1 MKTRPIMLLAVIAC
15 IATTTQAD
23 SLFTQTAAKS
33 GTLVAENVMPFKVGD
48 IITVTV
54 SETIQSSTVANT
66 RTTKE
71 SELESQANAEDNPLL
86 TGSGAFRIP
95 SDLLPNIGIETENE
109 TNNRGATTRNSTLTT
124 TVSCIVVRVYPN
136 GNLLIEGTKQVTVN
150 RENSTLLVRGVLRA
164 RDVTPQNTVTS
175 SLLANSVVQ
184 LCGKGPLW
192 NNQRRGLI
200 TRLFDWISPN

>member
-1 MKTRPIMLLAVIAC
+1 MKTRPIILLAVIAC
-15 IATTTQAD
+15 IATTAKAD

-48 IITVTV
+48 IITVSV

-71 SELESQANAEDNPLL
+71 SELESEAEPGDNAFLI
-86 TGSGAFRIP
+86 GSSALRMP

-109 TNNRGATTRNSTLTT
+109 TNNRGTTTRNSTLTT
-124 TVSCIVVRVYPN
+124 TVSCMVVRVYPN
-136 GNLLIEGTKQVTVN
+136 GNLLVEGTKQVTVN

-164 RDVTPQNTVTS
+164 RDVTPQNTIS
-175 SLLANSVVQ
+175 SNLLANSVVQ
-184 LCGKGPLW
+184 LSGKGPLW

-200 TRLFDWISPN
+200 TRLFDWLSPN